1 MHEPTNAYALLFS
14 GEFASAS
21 MESAFLN
28 ANWQSIKKMTQCTLT
43 VIAVMGMAFF
53 AADVLAEEK
62 GSTLALLFT
71 VRLIATGAIALA
83 ALHIGRLSSY
93 TAHYRILQFFIQL
106 LIPIAIFWV
115 AFYRGLPAVY
125 VGVDAILFTLVYY
138 QFVNNSFKL
147 TLAASVFF
155 GLSAFAFSA
164 LFLEFNTLEMVG
176 AFLFL
181 IPLNYL
187 GIMTLRSNNRAKRRE
202 YAALKESER
211 HVNYLGIMT
220 LRSNNR
226 AKRREYAALKESE
239 RHADEKEK
247 LIGDLQAALSE
258 VKTLQ
263 GFIPICSKCMKIR
276 DDEGF
281 WEKIENYIQDRTDAK
296 FSHSLCPNCAK
307 DLYGKFI
314 EKA

>member
-1 MHEPTNAYALLFS
+1 MHEYTNAYALLFS
-14 GEFASAS
+14 GEFASAA

-28 ANWQSIKKMTQCTLT
+28 ANWQSIKKMTQCTLL

-71 VRLIATGAIALA
+71 VRLIATGTIALA

-93 TAHYRILQFFIQL
+93 TARYRILQFFIQL

-138 QFVNNSFKL
+138 QFVSNSFKL
-147 TLAASVFF
+147 TIAASVFF
-155 GLSAFAFSA
+155 GLSAIAFSV
-164 LFLEFNTLEMVG
+164 LFLEFKTLEIVG

-211 HVNYLGIMT
+211 HD
-220 LRSNNR
+220 
-226 AKRREYAALKESE
+226 
-239 RHADEKEK
+239 DEKEK

-263 GFIPICSKCMKIR
+263 GFIPICSKCKKIR